1 MGSVEMGN
9 VAWEEGLKRQ
19 IILTVSESKRLI
31 ARAVAQMPTVQRA
44 RREGIL
50 VIATGTTN
58 AYVLEEILGQRID
71 KRAYRSG
78 MTVPKSPD
86 RSPEPPTP
94 KIPDVVYR
102 NGEIDSTL
110 DRFTA
115 VPHMGR
121 GDVFIKGANALDYK
135 NQMAGILIGGETGGT
150 IGNCVGRVIGSRI
163 NLVIPIGLEKLVY
176 GDMTALSRLAAD
188 PDYVGPALFPVY
200 GHIVTEIEALGT
212 LGGVEATLLSAGGTC
227 GAEGAVRL
235 LMEGTPDRIEAAI
248 ALVSQVQGEPRY
260 LL

>member
-1 MGSVEMGN
+1 LGN
-9 VAWEEGLKRQ
+9 VAWEERLKRQ
-19 IILTVSESKRLI
+19 IVLTVSESKRLI
-31 ARAVAQMPTVQRA
+31 AKAVAKMPAVQRA
-44 RREGIL
+44 KREGIL

-58 AYVLEEILGQRID
+58 AYVLEEILGQSID

-78 MTVPKSPD
+78 MTMPKSPEQ
-86 RSPEPPTP
+86 SPTP
-94 KIPDVVYR
+94 ASPKIADVVYR
-102 NGEIDSTL
+102 NGEIDNSL

-150 IGNCVGRVIGSRI
+150 IGNCVGRVIGARI
-163 NLVIPIGLEKLVY
+163 NLVIPVGLEKQVY
-176 GDMTALSRLAAD
+176 EDMTALSRLTAD
-188 PDYVGPALFPVY
+188 ADYVGPSLFPVY
-200 GHIVTEIEALGT
+200 GDIVTEIEALAM
-212 LGGVEATLLSAGGTC
+212 LMGVKATLLSAGGTC

-235 LMEGTPDRIEAAI
+235 LIQGDPDRVEAAL
-248 ALVSQVQGEPRY
+248 ALSSQVQGEPRY

>member
-1 MGSVEMGN
+1 MGN
-9 VAWEEGLKRQ
+9 VAWEEELKRQ
-19 IILTVSESKRLI
+19 IVLTVSESKRLI
-31 ARAVAQMPTVQRA
+31 ARAVVQMPMVQRA
-44 RREGIL
+44 RREGVL

-58 AYVLEEILGQRID
+58 AYVLEEILGQHID

-86 RSPEPPTP
+86 QSSEPASP

-102 NGEIDSTL
+102 NGQIDPTL

-135 NQMAGILIGGETGGT
+135 NKMAGILIGGETGGT
-150 IGNCVGRVIGSRI
+150 IGNCVGRVLGARI
-163 NLVIPIGLEKLVY
+163 NLVIPIGLEKQVY
-176 GDMTALSRLAAD
+176 EDMTALSRLTAD

-200 GHIVTEIEALGT
+200 GHIVTEIEALGMLT
-212 LGGVEATLLSAGGTC
+212 GVKATLLSAGGTC

-235 LMEGTPDRIEAAI
+235 LMEGTSDRIDAAMTL
-248 ALVSQVQGEPRY
+248 ASQVQGEPRY